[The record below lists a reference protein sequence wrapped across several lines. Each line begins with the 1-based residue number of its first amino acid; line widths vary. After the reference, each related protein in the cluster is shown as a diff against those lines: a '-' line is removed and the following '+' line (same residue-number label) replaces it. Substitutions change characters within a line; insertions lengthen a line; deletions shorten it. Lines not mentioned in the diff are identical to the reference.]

1 MIPLALALALAVPAA
16 PLSTNPQDA
25 PPRVKTGKVFASLD
39 PDARPALG
47 PAGAKVLVVVF
58 SDFQCPVCRRAA
70 DATQQIAEEFPGD
83 VRIEFWQRPLP
94 NHPDAENAAVAALA
108 AHRQGKFW
116 EYHDEL
122 FRNQTALQP
131 EQLAAWAAGVGLDP
145 ARFARDYADPKLRER
160 ARMESAAAEE
170 LGATSTPSFMVNG
183 RLRVGW
189 GSWAGF
195 RSDVEREVVEARKL
209 EQAGTPA
216 DKIAAARADVVIG
229 DAEQAGRYRS
239 LVLGAGNTP

>member
-1 MIPLALALALAVPAA
+1 MLALVLALAL
-16 PLSTNPQDA
+16 SSNPQDS
-25 PPRVKTGKVFASLD
+25 PPHLKTGKVSASLD

-47 PAGAKVLVVVF
+47 PASAKVLVVVF

-70 DATQQIAEEFPGD
+70 DATEQIADEFPGD
-83 VRIEFWQRPLP
+83 VRVEFWQRPLP

-116 EYHDEL
+116 EYYEEL
-122 FRNQTALQP
+122 FRNQAALQP
-131 EQLAAWAAGVGLDP
+131 DRLAAYAATAGLDP
-145 ARFARDYADPKLRER
+145 ARFASDYADPKLRER
-160 ARMESAAAEE
+160 ARMESAAAAE

-183 RLRVGW
+183 KLRAGW

-209 EQAGTPA
+209 EQAGTPP
-216 DKIAAARADVVIG
+216 DKIAAARAETLIG

-239 LVLGAGNTP
+239 LVLGHAETPAK